1 MNKKTYL
8 KFALLFFSL
17 FFAAC
22 SSQLEIIENPI
33 SFSKERKELT
43 REYIE
48 NHYGI
53 ENPKLTF
60 TPKVIVL
67 HWTAINDL
75 KATLNLFNRET
86 LGNSRPELQKAG
98 QVNVSIQYV
107 VDKDGSVYHLMP
119 DTLMARH
126 VIGINYCS
134 IGVENIG
141 GEHGIDDL
149 TDDQIEANIKLVK
162 YLVKKHSTI
171 EYLIGHMEYTEFEGH
186 PLWLEKDPD
195 YRTEKSDP
203 GKRFMNA
210 VREGV
215 KDLHLKGVKEIR
227 MEVMKNKK
235 ET

>member
-8 KFALLFFSL
+8 KFALLFLL
-17 FFAAC
+17 FFLTSC
-22 SSQLEIIENPI
+22 SSQLEIIEDPI

-60 TPKVIVL
+60 VPKIIVL

-75 KATLNLFNRET
+75 KATLDLFNRET

-107 VDKDGSVYHLMP
+107 VDKDGTVYHLMP

-126 VIGINYCS
+126 VIGINYSS

-141 GEHGIDDL
+141 GEKGVDDL

-162 YLVKKHSTI
+162 YLVKKHPTI

-203 GKRFMNA
+203 GERFMKA

-227 MEVMKNKK
+227 NEIKNNI
-235 ET
+235 